1 MCGRSLGSLQG
12 VPNPA
17 TGTPLLNRGE
27 VPALVVPQEL
37 RSVSLDSELLALVM
51 RARCLL
57 CDSYTDPVSNV
68 GGHSQLHSYLH
79 SNRHLS
85 DTRLHWGQNRCA
97 DTNTH
102 RHTAVQHK
110 RSESHCDGAYL
121 QPQWDSPVQRI
132 TQAHRLVFIFRNVR
146 SYHRLTRLCRGEKIA
161 LTSPYALEYRPGHV
175 QDNTGGN
182 RS

>member
-1 MCGRSLGSLQG
+1 VCGRSLGSLQG

-85 DTRLHWGQNRCA
+85 DTRLHWVRTDVSTLTLT
-97 DTNTH
+97 DTPLSNTNV
-102 RHTAVQHK
+102 RNPTVTA
-110 RSESHCDGAYL
+110 
-121 QPQWDSPVQRI
+121 RI
-132 TQAHRLVFIFRNVR
+132 YSLSGIRLFSVTQAHMLVFIFRNVR

>member
-57 CDSYTDPVSNV
+57 CDSYTDPVSSV
-68 GGHSQLHSYLH
+68 CRHSQLHSYLH

-102 RHTAVQHK
+102 RYTAVQHK

-121 QPQWDSPVQRI
+121 QPQWDSPVQRNTSAYARFHI
-132 TQAHRLVFIFRNVR
+132 SKRQIVSPPDASLSWREDRFDIAIRAGIPPWSCAGQHRR
-146 SYHRLTRLCRGEKIA
+146 
-161 LTSPYALEYRPGHV
+161 
-175 QDNTGGN
+175 
-182 RS
+182 